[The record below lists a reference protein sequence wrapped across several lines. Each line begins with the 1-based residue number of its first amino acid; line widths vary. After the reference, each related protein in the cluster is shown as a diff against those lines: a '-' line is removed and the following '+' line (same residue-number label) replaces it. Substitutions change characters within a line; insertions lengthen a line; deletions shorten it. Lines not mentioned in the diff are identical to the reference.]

1 MQFQGDILDVPVE
14 RPEINETTALGAA
27 YLAGI
32 AVGFWKDRSE
42 IANQWNL
49 DKRFEPELEEKRHE
63 LYTGWQKAVKA
74 AMAFK

>member
-1 MQFQGDILDVPVE
+1 MQFRGDLLNVPVE

-42 IANQWNL
+42 IANQWKL
-49 DKRFEPELEEKRHE
+49 DKRFEPELEEE
-63 LYTGWQKAVKA
+63 NEMSCIKAGKSRQSSYG
-74 AMAFK
+74 F